1 MALSKDRNT
10 PHRVVTEYVL
20 PVATGVTCYAGGIA
34 CLSATGFARPGYVA
48 TTLKALG
55 VFVEQ
60 VANPGA
66 DGAVNVRVRRGVWRF
81 KNSASTDAIALTDI
95 GATCYVVDDET
106 VAKTNGTNT
115 RSAAGIIRDVDAQGV
130 WVEF

>member
-1 MALSKDRNT
+1 MALAKDRNT
-10 PHRVVTEYVL
+10 PFRHVTEYVI
-20 PVATGVTCYAGGIA
+20 PIAAGVTCFAGGIA
-34 CLSATGFARPGYVA
+34 CLSATGFGRPGYVA
-48 TTLKALG
+48 TTLKTLG
-55 VFVEQ
+55 VFVDQ
-60 VANPGA
+60 VTNAGA
-66 DGAVNVRVRRGVWRF
+66 DGAVTARVRRGTYRF